1 MRPSSHV
8 DRGTVEVVDGEVESV
23 VSALPLLR
31 TITALSSVP
40 RGPRGPRG
48 PRSGDPEKLDK
59 QDDPKPSDTEARAAW
74 CGRMGTKDAKQ
85 IFKER
90 ALIA

>member
-1 MRPSSHV
+1 MRPTSHV

-40 RGPRGPRG
+40 RGPRGPR
-48 PRSGDPEKLDK
+48 SGDPEKRDK

-74 CGRMGTKDAKQ
+74 CGRMGTEDAKQ

>member
-1 MRPSSHV
+1 MRPTSHV

-40 RGPRGPRG
+40 RGPRGPR
-48 PRSGDPEKLDK
+48 SGDPEKLDK

-74 CGRMGTKDAKQ
+74 CGRMGTEDAKQ
-85 IFKER
+85 IYEER